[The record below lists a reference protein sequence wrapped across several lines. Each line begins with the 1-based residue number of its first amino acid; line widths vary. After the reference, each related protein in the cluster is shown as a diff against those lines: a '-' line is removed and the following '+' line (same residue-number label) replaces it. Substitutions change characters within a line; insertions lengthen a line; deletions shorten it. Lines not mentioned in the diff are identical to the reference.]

1 MNEEFWVVGGRY
13 RDLSFAEVADG
24 GTEAYGPFA
33 SYEAAMRVWS
43 DCSDRT
49 RAMAA
54 MRYSIVATA
63 RRAPHAPPR
72 PAYAVG

>member
-13 RDLSFAEVADG
+13 RDVSFVDIAEG
-24 GTEAYGPFA
+24 GAEAYGPFA

-43 DCSDRT
+43 DRSDRT

-63 RRAPHAPPR
+63 RRGAHAPPR
-72 PAYAVG
+72 PAVAVG